1 MKTYQKFMTEKK
13 GDTVVF
19 TFGRFNPPTIGHKK
33 LIIAVENVAR
43 SKGGDFFIYPSHTQ
57 DAKKN
62 PLTQTQKIS
71 YMHKIFPKHD
81 SNIIASRGKTA
92 LHIASELYDI
102 GKYRN
107 LVMVVGSDRVQDFKK
122 ILERYNG
129 EDKAHGFYEFEK
141 IEVVSAGERDP
152 DSDGVEGMSASKMR
166 AAAVEGDFKSFRS
179 GVPSE
184 ANNKI
189 VKKMFNDI
197 RKGMRLSVVAE
208 GKKWKD
214 IDFDIQKPDTSE
226 RLEAYNLEYKGYTT
240 RYLDTCPEAY
250 DVFDEMINSLSGL
263 DDRDMFYVKESL
275 VALDEFLYYR
285 DKWSD
290 TGKINQKDFFEMEQL
305 SKKYIRFMSNVRVS
319 EHFDNSF
326 IYKYISE
333 VSESVQYEE
342 LVDEDKIQDAIKWLM
357 KKARLTKHQADKIVQ
372 RAASMGID
380 VLKLQTKWSI
390 LSPSLMAL
398 VAEYDPE
405 QGEKTCH

>member
-166 AAAVEGDFKSFRS
+166 AAAVEGDFESFRS

-263 DDRDMFYVKESL
+263 EDKDMFYVKESL
-275 VALDEFLYYR
+275 VVLDEFLYYR
-285 DKWSD
+285 DKWSE

>member
-1 MKTYQKFMTEKK
+1 MTEKK

-184 ANNKI
+184 ARDKI
-189 VKKMFNDI
+189 VKNMFNDI

-214 IDFDIQKPDTSE
+214 IDFDIRKPDTSG
-226 RLEAYNLEYKGYTT
+226 RLEASNLVYKGYTT

-263 DDRDMFYVKESL
+263 EDKDMFYVKESL
-275 VALDEFLYYR
+275 VVLDEFLYYR
-285 DKWSD
+285 DKWSE

-357 KKARLTKHQADKIVQ
+357 KKAKLTKHQADKIVQ
-372 RAASMGID
+372 RATSMGID

>member
-81 SNIIASRGKTA
+81 SNIIASRGKPA

-184 ANNKI
+184 ASDKI

-214 IDFDIQKPDTSE
+214 IDFDIRKPDTSG
-226 RLEAYNLEYKGYTT
+226 RLEASNLVYKGYTT

-263 DDRDMFYVKESL
+263 EDKDMFYVKESL
-275 VALDEFLYYR
+275 VVLDEFLYYR
-285 DKWSD
+285 DKWSE

-357 KKARLTKHQADKIVQ
+357 KKAKLTKHQADKIVQ
-372 RAASMGID
+372 RATSMGID

>member
-1 MKTYQKFMTEKK
+1 MTEKK

-184 ANNKI
+184 ASDKI

-214 IDFDIQKPDTSE
+214 IDFDIRKPDTSG
-226 RLEAYNLEYKGYTT
+226 RLEASNLVYKGYTT

-263 DDRDMFYVKESL
+263 EDKDMFYVKESL
-275 VALDEFLYYR
+275 VVLDEFLYYR
-285 DKWSD
+285 DKWSE

-326 IYKYISE
+326 IYKYIS
-333 VSESVQYEE
+333 
-342 LVDEDKIQDAIKWLM
+342 
-357 KKARLTKHQADKIVQ
+357 
-372 RAASMGID
+372 
-380 VLKLQTKWSI
+380 
-390 LSPSLMAL
+390 
-398 VAEYDPE
+398 
-405 QGEKTCH
+405 